1 MEYIIDAVPIR
12 KNIDLKEINII
23 KDKIKNNI
31 IINNSEISKLLDYYI
46 ETSLM
51 IVEKDLNEDLT
62 NNPLTNKC
70 DLFQYIIGKLMEKDN
85 IVVFPKESQ
94 IYFILVALGILFSLQ
109 IFRENT
115 LLSIHLLDNF

>member
-12 KNIDLKEINII
+12 KKINMDDVNFI

-31 IINNSEISKLLDYYI
+31 IINDNEINILLDYYI
-46 ETSLM
+46 ELSLK
-51 IVEKDLNEDLT
+51 IVEQDLNEDLT
-62 NNPLTNKC
+62 NNPLNNKC

-94 IYFILVALGILFSLQ
+94 NVFYPSCTGHSFLIVNI
-109 IFRENT
+109 
-115 LLSIHLLDNF
+115 